1 MADTMTTDVKTAALM
16 GRHIKQA
23 ETLIEALPYIREFRD
38 CVFVVKYGGSA
49 MVQDEL
55 KAGVLLDLLLLKFVG
70 IKPVVVHG
78 GGKQISALLK
88 KVGKQP
94 TFIDGLRVT
103 DAETM
108 DIVEMVLA
116 GNINKE
122 IVADLNRQGGRAV
135 GLTGKDGDILLA
147 KKIKSAVDYGQVGE
161 VVSVNTDLIQLL
173 LDRDYIPVIAPVGV
187 DRDGTTL
194 NLNADTVAGAL
205 AASLRAEKFILITDE
220 PGVLRDQHDPATLIK
235 TITMAD
241 HQQLL
246 KDKVID
252 GGMIP
257 KLESCIDALQRG
269 VKKAHIISGA
279 IPHSLLIEIFTAGG
293 SGTEIVLKGKKEKG
307 KP

>member
-1 MADTMTTDVKTAALM
+1 ML
-16 GRHIKQA
+16 
-23 ETLIEALPYIREFRD
+23 F
-38 CVFVVKYGGSA
+38 
-49 MVQDEL
+49 
-55 KAGVLLDLLLLKFVG
+55 DLLLLKFVG

-147 KKIKSAVDYGQVGE
+147 RKLQGKVDYGQVGE
-161 VVSVNTDLIQLL
+161 VVSINTDLVQLL

-205 AASLRAEKFILITDE
+205 AAALHAEKFILITDE
-220 PGVLRDQHDPATLIK
+220 LGVLRDQQDPATLIK

-257 KLESCIDALQRG
+257 KLEACIDALQRG
-269 VKKAHIISGA
+269 VKKAHIISGEV
-279 IPHSLLIEIFTAGG
+279 PHSLLIEVFTAGG
-293 SGTEIVLKGKKEKG
+293 IGTEIVLKAGAKSALKGKK
-307 KP
+307 